1 VVVCLF
7 NQVLNISVIQPLN
20 GLACDAMDR
29 HLKIS
34 TCKIL
39 TLCGVSVCPIDQ
51 QRRAAGLLLS
61 AVRTRDRSTAAGSQQ
76 VRVLQQMREVSC

>member
-1 VVVCLF
+1 MVVCLF

-29 HLKIS
+29 HLKIR

-61 AVRTRDRSTAAGSQQ
+61 AVRT
-76 VRVLQQMREVSC
+76 